1 MNNNPLCKMEYWV
14 GTKFVETTIVS
25 APKFVCMSKK
35 KILSNTTHKLGI
47 FKIIPF
53 NKMRHN

>member
-1 MNNNPLCKMEYWV
+1 MKNANPLCKMEYWV

-35 KILSNTTHKLGI
+35 KTLSSTTHKLGI
-47 FKIIPF
+47 FKIIAL
-53 NKMRHN
+53 